1 MEILGVEVQQIE
13 KPYGVLM
20 EEIEMFFISHL
31 NPVNKSP
38 LKLLS
43 YVTRI

>member
-20 EEIEMFFISHL
+20 EEIEIFFSHL